1 MTREAPTKEGSVVAP
16 AQELNRPLSIGVQ
29 PSTSSFCVSQIIR
42 RGRPLQRSVRGLVM
56 ARTRR
61 RGPRR
66 RACSDNLCGLAGLP
80 RRSPPSSLASGAG
93 RLAGSGS
100 FRARGGREPFFFG
113 GFAPPFPVRRPL
125 SFHNSFQTLFFP
137 EFLYNYVLSL

>member
-42 RGRPLQRSVRGLVM
+42 SGRPLQSSLRADMM
-56 ARTRR
+56 ARTRS

-66 RACSDNLCGLAGLP
+66 NRVRMESGDAALMANFLRCLRGSVSGTLP
-80 RRSPPSSLASGAG
+80 ASA
-93 RLAGSGS
+93 A
-100 FRARGGREPFFFG
+100 A
-113 GFAPPFPVRRPL
+113 
-125 SFHNSFQTLFFP
+125 
-137 EFLYNYVLSL
+137 